1 MNATVIRLFERD
13 RIHIKAEGNQRPRGD
28 AIMFDLTITEQLAQA
43 TAPSKQ
49 HDGASTRAA
58 RFQRAS
64 EDEALSF
71 LLQFKGDE
79 RIVRFG
85 APVSDCAIR
94 NWRAKIDRT
103 HYLAISLAHGRE
115 LVGLVE
121 LFGSKLTGWTRPELA
136 LSLPRGRDTSSLCSH
151 LLEIGLNAAREQ
163 GAADVFVYSNST
175 DTLMPAIM
183 CRYGGTLDH
192 ESGIAVIPCDF
203 AAAHSLASWRR
214 IL

>member
-49 HDGASTRAA
+49 HDAASSRPA

-64 EDEALSF
+64 DDEALSF

-94 NWRAKIDRT
+94 NWSAKIDRT

-115 LVGLVE
+115 PVG
-121 LFGSKLTGWTRPELA
+121 
-136 LSLPRGRDTSSLCSH
+136 
-151 LLEIGLNAAREQ
+151 
-163 GAADVFVYSNST
+163 
-175 DTLMPAIM
+175 
-183 CRYGGTLDH
+183 
-192 ESGIAVIPCDF
+192 F
-203 AAAHSLASWRR
+203 AALCGSNLPGWRR
-214 IL
+214 PPL